1 MAVSQV
7 VDIVK
12 TVGETVTGLVKDLT
26 GMKVV
31 EKVAGGIKNISDQSA
46 KLVKKVPVAGGLAM
60 YVFKRGGSGVLILG
74 KHVDKAIGQVGD
86 LANTAVDAAEDT
98 IIWTLVTTRG
108 SIKEVG
114 KTLTGLNSKR
124 GGRRHLR
131 NKRKTRKGSRHTR
144 RTRRR

>member
-31 EKVAGGIKNISDQSA
+31 EKVAGGIKNVSDQSA

-60 YVFKRGGSGVLILG
+60 YVFKRGGSGVLVLG
-74 KHVDKAIGQVGD
+74 KRVDKAIKQVGD

-108 SIKEVG
+108 SIQQVG

-124 GGRRHLR
+124 GG
-131 NKRKTRKGSRHTR
+131 KRKTHKSRKSRKG
-144 RTRRR
+144 TRRRRRR